1 MEKKLTA
8 VQWLIENAKGFHNA
22 ESSKAMQEQA
32 LRMEREQI
40 ELNKMKWISV
50 KERLPI
56 KGDEV
61 LCYSEEGCVS
71 VEKIRYNNDIPYC
84 EQTDSGYATHW
95 MPLPKP
101 PKQD

>member
-40 ELNKMKWISV
+40 EEAYKAA
-50 KERLPI
+50 LPLDDNPDYMAD
-56 KGDEV
+56 K
-61 LCYSEEGCVS
+61 Y
-71 VEKIRYNNDIPYC
+71 YNSKY
-84 EQTDSGYATHW
+84 G
-95 MPLPKP
+95 K
-101 PKQD
+101 